1 MRNGDDNRQKEH
13 KAIRNMSKKRTNSR
27 ADLKKVLDRGHHK
40 EKVMEEGDV
49 LPNEE
54 EIAYIDMADNEES
67 APMHSSIEQSEN
79 TELEQKE
86 KAGKQELH
94 PLSDEEKKECLDVIR
109 ERWPQIKT
117 KVGLLDVLNTALV
130 VLYGRDARKLR
141 LRTLNYYAYS
151 SHNKNRYITFQ
162 VPKKKKGEFR
172 TIDAPCAGLKMIQR
186 ALNLIFQTIYIPHEA
201 AMGFVPGRS
210 VVTNAKVHVG
220 QKYVYNIDLKD
231 FFPSITSGRLF
242 KRLLVAPFSMDKK
255 VASLVADLC
264 CYTNA
269 NGQNVLPQGA
279 PTSPTITNFISEHL
293 DRKLSKLARAYGMK
307 YTRYADDITFSC
319 SSNIFAED
327 GKFCKSLRNI
337 IEQEE
342 HFTINSNKTRLCHVG
357 ERQEVTGLTVN
368 ERPNVTRRYVKQV
381 RLFLHIWEA
390 KGLPEAQRLFE
401 KHYTPK
407 TTRPNV
413 GIPHIENVIAGK
425 LLYLKMVKG
434 EDDGTYMKLYEHFLK
449 LITSTE
455 GVENSTLDKK
465 LVNSNTSS
473 NLIGQDMD
481 SLVQDLNVTLD
492 SIISN
497 YG

>member
-1 MRNGDDNRQKEH
+1 MGMTIAKKDTRTH
-13 KAIRNMSKKRTNSR
+13 KSMSKKKANSKS
-27 ADLKKVLDRGHHK
+27 DLKKVLDRNRHK
-40 EKVMEEGDV
+40 EEKVAAKVGMQMEA
-49 LPNEE
+49 EE
-54 EIAYIDMADNEES
+54 EVAIIDFDDDS
-67 APMHSSIEQSEN
+67 ASSSEDVQIETTGN
-79 TELEQKE
+79 PKTEQKE
-86 KAGKQELH
+86 DGVKQVTH
-94 PLSDEEKKECLDVIR
+94 PLSEEEKKECLEEIR
-109 ERWPQIKT
+109 ERWPRIKT
-117 KVGLLDVLNTALV
+117 KESLLSILNIALIL
-130 VLYGRDARKLR
+130 LYGRDARKLT
-141 LRTLNYYAYS
+141 LRMLNYYAYS
-151 SHNKNRYITFQ
+151 SHNKKRYITFQ

-186 ALNLIFQTIYIPHEA
+186 ALNLIFQTIYTPHEA
-201 AMGFVPGRS
+201 AMGFVPHRS
-210 VVTNAKVHVG
+210 VVTNARVHVG

-255 VASLVADLC
+255 MASIVTDLC

-269 NGQNVLPQGA
+269 DGKNVLPQGA

-319 SSNIFAED
+319 SSNMFAED

-337 IEQEE
+337 IENEE
-342 HFTINSNKTRLCHVG
+342 HFKINTDKTRLCHSG

-368 ERPNVTRRYVKQV
+368 EQTNVTRKYVKQI

-425 LLYLKMVKG
+425 LLYLKMVIG
-434 EDDGTYMKLYEHFLK
+434 EDRDMYKRLASRLDILVGNTQE
-449 LITSTE
+449 S
-455 GVENSTLDKK
+455 NSTDISPKDKGVLSVPEKGK
-465 LVNSNTSS
+465 LPAEKEILIELNT
-473 NLIGQDMD
+473 LIE
-481 SLVQDLNVTLD
+481 LLE
-492 SIISN
+492 
-497 YG
+497 

>member
-1 MRNGDDNRQKEH
+1 
-13 KAIRNMSKKRTNSR
+13 MSKKKVNSKS
-27 ADLKKVLDRGHHK
+27 DLKKVLDRNRPK
-40 EKVMEEGDV
+40 EEKVAAKVDMQMEA
-49 LPNEE
+49 EE
-54 EIAYIDMADNEES
+54 EVAIIDFDDDS
-67 APMHSSIEQSEN
+67 ASSSEDVQIETTGN
-79 TELEQKE
+79 PKTEQKE
-86 KAGKQELH
+86 DGVKQVTH
-94 PLSDEEKKECLDVIR
+94 PLSEEEKEECLEEIR
-109 ERWPQIKT
+109 VGWSQMKT
-117 KVGLLDVLNTALV
+117 KESLVSILNVALTI
-130 VLYGRDARKLR
+130 LYGRDARKLT
-141 LRTLNYYAYS
+141 LRMLNYYAYS
-151 SHNKNRYITFQ
+151 SHNKKRYITFQ

-186 ALNLIFQTIYIPHEA
+186 ALNLIFQTIYTPHEA
-201 AMGFVPGRS
+201 AMGFVPHRS
-210 VVTNAKVHVG
+210 VVTNARVHVG

-242 KRLLVAPFSMDKK
+242 KRLQVAPFNMDKK
-255 VASLVADLC
+255 MASIVTDLC
-264 CYTNA
+264 CYTIA
-269 NGQNVLPQGA
+269 DGKNVLPQGA

-319 SSNIFAED
+319 SSNMFAED

-337 IEQEE
+337 IEEEE
-342 HFTINSNKTRLCHVG
+342 HFKINTDKTRLCHSG

-368 ERPNVTRRYVKQV
+368 EQTNVTRKYVKQI

-390 KGLPEAQRLFE
+390 KGLPEAQRFFE

-434 EDDGTYMKLYEHFLK
+434 EKDAAYQ
-449 LITSTE
+449 
-455 GVENSTLDKK
+455 K
-465 LVNSNTSS
+465 LVERYVNLLAQKDGKGEAANNVIASAVVKQMESTAKS
-473 NLIGQDMD
+473 NL
-481 SLVQDLNVTLD
+481 VTEINNMLD
-492 SIISN
+492 QLISN

>member
-1 MRNGDDNRQKEH
+1 
-13 KAIRNMSKKRTNSR
+13 MSKKKANSKS
-27 ADLKKVLDRGHHK
+27 DLKKVLDRNRQQEK
-40 EKVMEEGDV
+40 KDAEKVDMQMEA
-49 LPNEE
+49 EE
-54 EIAYIDMADNEES
+54 EVAFTDFDDDT
-67 APMHSSIEQSEN
+67 SSSEDVQIEQTGN
-79 TELEQKE
+79 PKLEQKE
-86 KAGKQELH
+86 DGAKKVTH
-94 PLSDEEKKECLDVIR
+94 PLSEEEKEECLEEIR
-109 ERWPQIKT
+109 ERWPHVKT
-117 KVGLLDVLNTALV
+117 KESLLSILNVALTF
-130 VLYGRDARKLR
+130 LYGKNARKLTPR
-141 LRTLNYYAYS
+141 MLNYYAYS
-151 SHNKNRYITFQ
+151 SHNKKRYVTFQ

-186 ALNLIFQTIYIPHEA
+186 AINLIFQTIYTPHEA
-201 AMGFVPGRS
+201 AMGFVPHRS
-210 VVTNAKVHVG
+210 VVTNARVHVG

-242 KRLLVAPFSMDKK
+242 KRLQVAPFCMDKK
-255 VASLVADLC
+255 MASLVTDLC

-269 NGQNVLPQGA
+269 DGKNVLPQGA

-319 SSNIFAED
+319 SSNMFAGD

-337 IEQEE
+337 IENEE
-342 HFTINSNKTRLCHVG
+342 HFKINTDKTRLCHSG

-368 ERPNVTRRYVKQV
+368 EQSNVTRKYVKQI

-390 KGLPEAQRLFE
+390 KGLPEVQRFFE
-401 KHYTPK
+401 KHYTPQ

-434 EDDGTYMKLYEHFLK
+434 EKDETYRKLYERLLK
-449 LITSTE
+449 IYTGTNNGESVSASSAPANNKNRLSKQDSNAL
-455 GVENSTLDKK
+455 VE
-465 LVNSNTSS
+465 
-473 NLIGQDMD
+473 
-481 SLVQDLNVTLD
+481 DLNASLD
-492 SIISN
+492 AIINS